1 MKQVLADAQATA
13 SLGARLAR
21 AVTPGI
27 LYLNGGLGA
36 GKTTLARGLLRG
48 LGHAGKVRSPT
59 YTLVEPY
66 ALESFQVYHL
76 DLYRLADPEELEWL
90 GLRDMLADA
99 ALLLVEWP
107 ERGSGYLPS
116 ADLSIQLDYSGSGR
130 EVSLEASTPVGQRW
144 LDQMRSADEAGRN
157 R

>member
-1 MKQVLADAQATA
+1 MKQVLADAQATQ
-13 SLGARLAR
+13 SLGAQLAR
-21 AVTPGI
+21 VVTPGI
-27 LYLNGGLGA
+27 IYLEGDLGA

-48 LGHAGKVRSPT
+48 LGHTHKVRSPT

-66 ALESFQVYHL
+66 MLESCRVYHL

-107 ERGSGYLPS
+107 ERGSGYLPA
-116 ADLSIQLDYSGSGR
+116 ADLTIDLDFSGDGR
-130 EVSLEASTPVGQRW
+130 VASLVATTPAGQRW
-144 LDQMRSADEAGRN
+144 LDQVADKG
-157 R
+157 